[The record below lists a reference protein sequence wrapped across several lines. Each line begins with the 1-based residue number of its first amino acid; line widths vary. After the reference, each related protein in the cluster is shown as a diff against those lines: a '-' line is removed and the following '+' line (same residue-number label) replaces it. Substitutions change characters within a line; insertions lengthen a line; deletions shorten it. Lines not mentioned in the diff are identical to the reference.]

1 MASKDTLLNSILAHF
16 EPKLRDLA
24 SQQDQLMNMRESLLV
39 QREDALA
46 DKKAVREQRIRTV
59 NAEVALMNAFRK
71 HYKQLDRPLPKTLM
85 DAYEAAEK
93 QQQELRSWEESL
105 LEAEEDLGASE
116 WTFADLET
124 EFYQYKITQLFSDDI
139 NTEDIKNLIK
149 GGGSLKPD
157 QDLDFQPSIQAQYQ
171 TIEFKHNQ
179 LSKRFEALRKQ
190 QALRLDTFT
199 QSGDMSL
206 VLAENNQMKL
216 EAEALSN
223 GLLGMIADYDIQL
236 QQLRPGLRLGPNAP
250 FKKLHLVSEPNG
262 DRSHHDDDVKTA
274 YTSRSEGALPST
286 VNDVSVDE
294 RMADWS
300 LQSLK
305 MSALDKL
312 RYLNILRSKLEV
324 QRPTVLDFDLL
335 EPLIT
340 NLWRTEDVDQSA
352 RHLSDVLVNTPR
364 IKGSSDADT
373 EEAKPSFEPGTPTHY
388 SLPQSED
395 TVTHGDNNTQHGQL
409 SDLPN
414 FPSVSTHA
422 PGTTMSAIVKV
433 CRSGSKASVGQKPQ
447 NLVSRNAYT
456 GSSFENIISID
467 SISLKQESSSL
478 IRHVVNDET
487 LQKIAPDSISPTIA
501 QGENSK
507 LDVRIGPWPLNEKMA
522 VMTFGLKTV
531 DFLLW
536 VDSIGVTNTLGLGK
550 GTSCPQAT
558 DTDGRYPLKAFL
570 QALIGNYVLCLH
582 LPPLG
587 LQRPQFSS
595 IARALYDAFLTSGDL
610 SLMSSTD
617 CVLYISVLSRDSGVW
632 SSAPVLPGYS
642 AVRKPR
648 FHAELSQ
655 SGSICL
661 YIKPWKDQKILPMYN
676 GRTRL
681 QIMNDGQ
688 LIMGSEMG
696 MCSMCVPS

>member
-1 MASKDTLLNSILAHF
+1 MASKDTLLTSVLAHF
-16 EPKLRDLA
+16 EPKLRGLA
-24 SQQDQLMNMRESLLV
+24 SQQDQLMNMREGLLV

-105 LEAEEDLGASE
+105 FEAEEDLGASE

-139 NTEDIKNLIK
+139 TRGDIKNLIK
-149 GGGSLKPD
+149 GGSSKPN

-179 LSKRFEALRKQ
+179 VSKRFEALRKQ

-223 GLLGMIADYDIQL
+223 DLLGAIAEYDIQL

-250 FKKLHLVSEPNG
+250 FTKLHLVSEPNG
-262 DRSHHDDDVKTA
+262 DRSHHGDDVKTA

-286 VNDVSVDE
+286 VDDVSVDE

-300 LQSLK
+300 FQSLK

-312 RYLNILRSKLEV
+312 RYLNILRSKLEG
-324 QRPTVLDFDLL
+324 QRPKVLDFDLL

-352 RHLSDVLVNTPR
+352 RHLPDVLVNMTH

-395 TVTHGDNNTQHGQL
+395 TVTHGDDNIQHGKL

-414 FPSVSTHA
+414 SPSVSTHA

-433 CRSGSKASVGQKPQ
+433 YRSSSKASVRQKPQ
-447 NLVSRNAYT
+447 NFVSRNAYT
-456 GSSFENIISID
+456 GSSFENFIFID
-467 SISLKQESSSL
+467 SISLKKESFSL

-501 QGENSK
+501 QDENSK
-507 LDVRIGPWPLNEKMA
+507 LDVRIGSWALNEKMA
-522 VMTFGLKTV
+522 VMMFGLETV

-536 VDSIGVTNTLGLGK
+536 VDSIGVTNTFGLGK
-550 GTSCPQAT
+550 GTSFPQAT
-558 DTDGRYPLKAFL
+558 DTDGHYPLKAFL
-570 QALIGNYVLCLH
+570 QVSLDMLH
-582 LPPLG
+582 
-587 LQRPQFSS
+587 
-595 IARALYDAFLTSGDL
+595 A
-610 SLMSSTD
+610 
-617 CVLYISVLSRDSGVW
+617 
-632 SSAPVLPGYS
+632 
-642 AVRKPR
+642 
-648 FHAELSQ
+648 
-655 SGSICL
+655 
-661 YIKPWKDQKILPMYN
+661 
-676 GRTRL
+676 
-681 QIMNDGQ
+681 
-688 LIMGSEMG
+688 
-696 MCSMCVPS
+696 